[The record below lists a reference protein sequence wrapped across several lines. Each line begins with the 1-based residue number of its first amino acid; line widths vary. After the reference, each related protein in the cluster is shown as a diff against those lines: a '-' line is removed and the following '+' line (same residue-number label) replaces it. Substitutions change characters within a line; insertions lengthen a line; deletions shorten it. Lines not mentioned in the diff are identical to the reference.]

1 MAQVVALADEDTP
14 TGATTHS
21 VRPLVVVLVAAA
33 AWYGTFI
40 WRMSWV
46 VAGRRRFSLF
56 DDAMISM
63 TYARTFADGHG
74 LVWYPGAPRVEG
86 FTNPLWVGLM
96 AALHALGL
104 DGSTISLAVSV
115 LGAVLCLA
123 SALLAVRI
131 LRRLTTTSPGLEAA
145 VAGLVAFS
153 YPLVYWSLRGMEV
166 GLVTALTLAAV
177 LLALAGDDDSDGG
190 SRRDNA
196 ALSLVLGAGV
206 TTRLDFAVVA
216 AVVLTWRAWRAGS
229 GRRLT
234 AVLVPGTVVA
244 GALAAQELARHAYYG
259 RWVPNTFT
267 LKTAGVPLVDR
278 LARGG
283 WVTAS
288 VVVGSLAASAVLV
301 VTARRRGVL
310 TRPGATALP
319 VLVAGALLA
328 YSWWAGG
335 DAWEWMAHA
344 NRYLAPAVVLVGIA
358 GAAAV
363 ADLLRG
369 RTTAARPD
377 TVVRAVTLAGVVAV
391 IGPWCAFAI
400 LAVGGLHPTAR
411 VALGGA
417 EILLLV
423 VAVSLVGVIAA
434 RRIATAARVEAPP
447 RAAALVVVLL
457 TIGAGLLPT
466 LQWVGDGG
474 AYRTLDQPA
483 TELGLVL
490 HDVTRPGAT
499 VAVVAAGAP
508 IYYSERAGVDLL
520 GKSDA
525 HIAARP
531 SREPF
536 LPGHTKWDYRYSI
549 GELRPDVIAEL
560 FHLTPADLELLT
572 DEGYQLMVID
582 QDLSERVQLV
592 YVRSDSALVDRS
604 RLVPADPA
612 LAQRFEA
619 AIVGDH

>member
-1 MAQVVALADEDTP
+1 MAQAVARVDEDTP
-14 TGATTHS
+14 TGAATHS

-33 AWYGTFI
+33 AWYGAFI

-46 VAGRRRFSLF
+46 VDGRRRFTLF

-63 TYARTFADGHG
+63 TYARTLAEGQG

-166 GLVTALTLAAV
+166 GLVTALTLVAV
-177 LLALAGDDDSDGG
+177 LLALAGDDGAEG
-190 SRRDNA
+190 RSRRNDA
-196 ALSLVLGAGV
+196 ALSVVLVAGV
-206 TTRLDFAVVA
+206 STRLDFAVVA
-216 AVVLTWRAWRAGS
+216 AVVLAWRAWRAGS
-229 GRRLT
+229 GRRL
-234 AVLVPGTVVA
+234 APLVVPGTAVA
-244 GALAAQELARHAYYG
+244 VALVAQELARHAYYG
-259 RWVPNTFT
+259 RWVPNTYT

-278 LARGG
+278 LTRGG

-288 VVVGSLAASAVLV
+288 VVVGSLAASVVLV
-301 VTARRRGVL
+301 VAARRRGVL
-310 TRPGATALP
+310 TRPGPTALP

-344 NRYLAPAVVLVGIA
+344 NRYLAPAVVLVGVV
-358 GAAAV
+358 GAASA
-363 ADLLRG
+363 ADLLRAP
-369 RTTAARPD
+369 RTGARPD
-377 TVVRAVTLAGVVAV
+377 SVVRAVTLAGVVAV
-391 IGPWCAFAI
+391 IGPWCAFAV

-411 VALGGA
+411 VALGAA
-417 EILLLV
+417 EILLLMA
-423 VAVSLVGVIAA
+423 AVSLVGVIAA
-434 RRIATAARVEAPP
+434 RRIATATRVEAPL
-447 RAAALVVVLL
+447 RAAALVVVVL

-466 LQWVGDGG
+466 LQWMGDGG

-483 TELGLVL
+483 TELGLAL
-490 HDVTRPGAT
+490 HEVTRPDAT

-560 FHLTPADLELLT
+560 FHLTAADLELLA

-582 QDLSERVQLV
+582 QDLSERLQLV

-612 LAQRFEA
+612 LAERFEA